1 MGINV
6 KSKGG
11 NYTPAPADVH
21 NAVCVGVYDLGTQNG
36 NFGPKRQLCLVWE
49 LDCKKDDGK
58 NFVVSRRYGLSLH
71 PKAEFRK
78 LLESWSGRKVT
89 QAEEENGFDAAKLL
103 GQPCA
108 LQIIH
113 NESNGSTYAN
123 VGSVTKLMKGM
134 AAMKPTTPKASY
146 SFDDDGKNIPK
157 DVPEW
162 IQKIIKESQEWNS
175 EALQADGTP
184 AATEFDTGTLEEQ
197 AAATF

>member
-1 MGINV
+1 MGISV

-21 NAVCVGVYDLGTQNG
+21 NSVCIGVYDLGTQVG
-36 NFGPKRQLCLVWE
+36 NFGPKRQICLLWE
-49 LDCKKDDGK
+49 LDCDKDDGK
-58 NFVVSRRYGLSLH
+58 HFVVSRRYGLSLH

-89 QAEEENGFDAAKLL
+89 PDEEENGYDATKLL
-103 GQPCA
+103 GKPCA

-134 AAMKPTTPKASY
+134 NPLKPTYPTCTF
-146 SFDDDGKNIPK
+146 SFEDHGKNIPAG
-157 DVPEW
+157 VPEW
-162 IQKIIKESQEWNS
+162 VQKLIKGSQEWNGT
-175 EALQADGTP
+175 ATTADGDEAT
-184 AATEFDTGTLEEQ
+184 TEFDSGTVEEQ
-197 AAATF
+197 ATATF

>member
-1 MGINV
+1 MGINA

-11 NYTPAPADVH
+11 NYIPAPADVH
-21 NAVCVGVYDLGTQNG
+21 NAICVGVYDLGTQLG
-36 NFGPKRQLCLVWE
+36 NFGPKRQLCLLWE

-89 QAEEENGFDAAKLL
+89 QEEEDNGFDAAKLL
-103 GQPCA
+103 GRPCA

-113 NESNGSTYAN
+113 NSSNGNTYAN

-134 AAMKPTTPKASY
+134 NPMKPTVVPSSY
-146 SFDDDGKNIPK
+146 SVEDDGKNIPAG
-157 DVPEW
+157 VPEW
-162 IQKIIKESQEWNS
+162 IQKLIKESQEWNS
-175 EALQADGTP
+175 EAVTADGSP
-184 AATEFDTGTLEEQ
+184 AAEFDTETIEEQ